1 VRYIISFLLLVY
13 VTFSYAQLNN
23 VIVTQTVQNPI
34 KIAVVPFAWNGGRI
48 PEDIAAI
55 MRSDFRFSGQFEAI
69 APERML
75 ALPRNESEIHYRD
88 WKILGAEYLLIGTLT
103 FQEGRYYANYE
114 LFDVVREKR
123 VTALASVNGAEAN
136 LRDIAHKIS
145 DETYQKIT
153 NIRGIFSTKLIYIEE
168 YKRPQQFRLV
178 LSDIDGARQRT
189 LLSSRYPILSPV
201 WSPNGQR
208 VAYVSFESGNKPAI
222 FVMDI
227 ATQRRQ
233 QMTSFKGLNG
243 APAWSP
249 DGQRLAMALSKDGNP
264 EIYVMNVLTREL
276 KRVTNH
282 FAIDHEP
289 SWSIDGNSLFFTSD
303 RGGKPQIYKV
313 SLATGQQERVTFDGD
328 YNARGRVSP
337 DGKSLVMLNKRPG
350 SNYHIAAQDLE
361 SGNLR
366 ILSETALDESPS
378 VAPNGA
384 MLMYATRSGG
394 KGVLA
399 AVSLDARVK
408 MLQPPKQGDVREPA
422 WSPFFN

>member
-1 VRYIISFLLLVY
+1 MRYLIALLFSCITFIAQAQMNEIIITKGVDK
-13 VTFSYAQLNN
+13 
-23 VIVTQTVQNPI
+23 PI
-34 KIAVVPFAWNGGRI
+34 KIAIVPFAWSGARI
-48 PEDIAAI
+48 PEDIPSI

-75 ALPRNESEIHYRD
+75 SFPRTESEVHYRD
-88 WKILGAEYLLIGTLT
+88 WKVLGAEYLVIGSLT
-103 FQEGRYYANYE
+103 FQNGRYYASYE
-114 LFDVVREKR
+114 VFDVVREKR
-123 VTALASVNGAEAN
+123 LMPLASVNGGEAN

-145 DETYQKIT
+145 DEVYEKIT
-153 NIRGIFSTKLIYIEE
+153 NIRGIFSTKLIYVEA
-168 YKRPQQFRLV
+168 YKRPQQYRLI
-178 LSDIDGARQRT
+178 LSDIDGARQRP
-189 LLSSRYPILSPV
+189 LLSSRFPILSPV

-222 FVMDI
+222 YIMDI

-249 DGQRLAMALSKDGNP
+249 DGQKLAMALSKDGNP

-303 RGGKPQIYKV
+303 RGGKPQIYQV

-350 SNYHIAAQDLE
+350 TNYHIAAQDLKT
-361 SGNLR
+361 GNLR
-366 ILSETALDESPS
+366 VLSETTLDESPS
-378 VAPNGA
+378 IAPNGA